1 MGFSWM
7 GEMVARLSF
16 CFQYDGETHL
26 PNQGGID
33 FLLST
38 SCGETYLP
46 KRRMSVTIRSIR
58 IGAGP
63 IAADDFN
70 FLVTF
75 KPGHDRFSRAIWQ
88 ESEGLA
94 RLDVDQN
101 GSIAIPTFHREVIY
115 AYHADRRLGQGRD
128 RAEVAQEGRRLHL
141 HP

>member
-46 KRRMSVTIRSIR
+46 KRRMSVTIRTE
-58 IGAGP
+58 A
-63 IAADDFN
+63 
-70 FLVTF
+70 
-75 KPGHDRFSRAIWQ
+75 
-88 ESEGLA
+88 
-94 RLDVDQN
+94 
-101 GSIAIPTFHREVIY
+101 
-115 AYHADRRLGQGRD
+115 
-128 RAEVAQEGRRLHL
+128 
-141 HP
+141 

>member
-46 KRRMSVTIRSIR
+46 KRRMSATIRTSR
-58 IGAGP
+58 IEPRQAR
-63 IAADDFN
+63 AD
-70 FLVTF
+70 LRV
-75 KPGHDRFSRAIWQ
+75 RRQWQ
-88 ESEGLA
+88 QA
-94 RLDVDQN
+94 
-101 GSIAIPTFHREVIY
+101 
-115 AYHADRRLGQGRD
+115 
-128 RAEVAQEGRRLHL
+128 
-141 HP
+141 

>member
-1 MGFSWM
+1 
-7 GEMVARLSF
+7 MVARLSF

-75 KPGHDRFSRAIWQ
+75 EPGQDRFSRAIWQ

-94 RLDVDQN
+94 RLDVDEN

-115 AYHADRRLGQGRD
+115 S
-128 RAEVAQEGRRLHL
+128 
-141 HP
+141 